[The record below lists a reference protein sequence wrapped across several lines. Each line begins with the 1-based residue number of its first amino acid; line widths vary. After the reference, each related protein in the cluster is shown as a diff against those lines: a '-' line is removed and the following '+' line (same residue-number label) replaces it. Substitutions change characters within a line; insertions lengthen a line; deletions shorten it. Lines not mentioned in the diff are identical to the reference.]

1 MVAKPAPKPADLL
14 DAAVIAIEHV
24 GLKGDFA
31 LLQAQTSTNLQNLS
45 SQVSALQGDS
55 RATMQI
61 LRNVEAAQHQ
71 MQAHSSA
78 FERLAASIDRST
90 AENLQWRKDHEQV
103 TAALVARVNKFQG
116 GLIGVSLLAGT
127 LFTVAVM
134 WVNAEF
140 ANLRRE
146 HSADVQQIRQLS
158 DSRHQTRSGP

>member
-1 MVAKPAPKPADLL
+1 MAPPVKTADLL
-14 DAAVIAIEHV
+14 DAAVIALEHV

-45 SQVSALQGDS
+45 SQVAALQGDG
-55 RATMQI
+55 RAQMQI

-78 FERLAASIDRST
+78 FERLAASIDRNT
-90 AENLQWRKDHEQV
+90 AENLQWRKEHEEANAKV
-103 TAALVARVNKFQG
+103 LARVNKFQG
-116 GLIGVSLLAGT
+116 GLYGITVLAGA

-140 ANLRRE
+140 SNVRRE
-146 HSADVQQIRQLS
+146 HVADIQQIQQRIETK
-158 DSRHQTRSGP
+158 HQIRSSP